1 MTTLALP
8 LTDVTPMR
16 RRVSALAEDRPGVYR
31 MIDASGRVIYVGK
44 AKRLRS
50 RLLSYFRASYP
61 NDKAARILNAA
72 ADIEWDSKPSEFA
85 ALLAELSQI
94 RRHRPVFNVRM
105 NKRRRVSFI
114 KVSADAAPRIYV
126 GSHTS
131 VKGVRYYGPYTSVRS
146 LQESVRVLN
155 DLLGLRDCSLQTP
168 IVYAEQGDLFDDGR
182 RAACIR
188 HELGRCSGPCA
199 GFVTEEDYRNRVQTA
214 LDFIEGRALAPL
226 DRVVSEMTRTSEHND
241 FERAAWWRERFDH
254 LEWLLAAS
262 TRARAA
268 VDALNFVYVDPG
280 VYGDDRAYVIQGATV
295 RATAPA
301 PRSPIEREAF
311 SALVAEHV
319 GSSDAPGPIPI
330 PQIDETLLLL
340 AWFRRHPGAMA
351 RTTAFDVWLDRESSQ
366 FPAC

>member
-8 LTDVTPMR
+8 LTDLTHLK

-31 MIDASGRVIYVGK
+31 MVDGSGRVIYVGK

-72 ADIEWDSKPSEFA
+72 ADVEWDVKPSEFA
-85 ALLAELSQI
+85 ALLAELRQI
-94 RRHRPVFNVRM
+94 RRHRPIFNVRM
-105 NKRRRVSFI
+105 NKQRRVSFVKI
-114 KVSADAAPRIYV
+114 SADTAPRIYV
-126 GSHTS
+126 GSHTAT
-131 VKGVRYYGPYTSVRS
+131 KGVRHYGPYTSARA

-155 DLLGLRDCSLQTP
+155 DLLGLRDCSLGTP
-168 IVYAEQGDLFDDGR
+168 IVYAEQGNLFDNGR
-182 RAACIR
+182 RAGCMR
-188 HELGRCSGPCA
+188 YELQSCTDPCA
-199 GFVTEEDYRNRVQTA
+199 GFVTEEDYWSRVRMA
-214 LDFIEGRALAPL
+214 VEFVEGRALAPL
-226 DRVVSEMTRTSEHND
+226 DRVVSEMTQASERDD

-280 VYGDDRAYVIQGATV
+280 VYGDDRAYIIRSATV
-295 RATAPA
+295 RAAAPA

-311 SALVAEHV
+311 RALVAEHV
-319 GSSDAPGPIPI
+319 GSSDPPGPIPT
-330 PQIDETLLLL
+330 PHIDETLLLL
-340 AWFRRHPGAMA
+340 TWFRRHPGAMA
-351 RTTAFDVWLDRESSQ
+351 RTTTFDVWLERESI
-366 FPAC
+366 